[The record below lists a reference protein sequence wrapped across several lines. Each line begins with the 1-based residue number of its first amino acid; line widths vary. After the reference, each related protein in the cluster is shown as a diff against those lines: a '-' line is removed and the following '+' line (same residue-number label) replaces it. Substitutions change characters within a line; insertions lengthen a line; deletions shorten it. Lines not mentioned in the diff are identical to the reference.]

1 MRKSAKNEMKEV
13 CLIFAGVFLFFFVL
27 LPTIGGWLYE
37 ITAR

>member
-1 MRKSAKNEMKEV
+1 MRKSAKQEMKEIA
-13 CLIFAGVFLFFFVL
+13 LMLTGVFLFFFVV

>member
-1 MRKSAKNEMKEV
+1 MRKPKEEMKEIA
-13 CLIFAGVFLFFFVL
+13 LLWAGLFLVVFVV